1 MHTDPARSIPERVTH
16 LISQMTLSEKISQT
30 VFDAPAIDRLG
41 IPAYN
46 WWNEALHGLAR
57 AGGATVFPQAIGL
70 AATWDPD
77 LLHTIATAISDEVR
91 AKHHLALERDLHGIY
106 AGLTIWSPNVN
117 IFRDPRW
124 GRGQET
130 YGEDPYLTAR
140 MAVAFVQGMQGDD
153 PNYLKLVTTA
163 KHYAV
168 HSGPESSRH
177 HFDAIVSEQ
186 DLYETYL
193 PAFEACVREA
203 NVASVMGAYNRL
215 YGAPCCASEL
225 LLQEILRQRW
235 GFDGYVVSDCGAILD
250 IYAHHN
256 VVDTAPEAAALAV
269 TNGCELNC
277 GGVYPALLEAV
288 EQGLIAKETIDRA
301 LERLFTARF
310 RLGMFDPPEQVPYAH
325 IPYKVVGSPAHQALA
340 LQAAQKSIVLLK
352 NDDQT
357 LPLSKDVGSIAVI
370 GPVADDRLVLL
381 GNYCG
386 TPFHAITMLDGIRRQ
401 VSPETQVYYAP
412 GSPLADGIPMLEP
425 IPPTCLRPSDA
436 HAGQMGL
443 TGTYYDNAQFKGD
456 PAFCQ
461 LDSAIDFVWV
471 DENPL
476 TGQWGDPFSVRWTGC
491 LVPPQSGT
499 YTLGVTG
506 MNGYQLT
513 LNGETLLQHN
523 GIHHSILKTC
533 QVELQAGRLYSIQLD
548 YTNRGLDPQVHL
560 LWERPDTDL
569 LPAALEAADRADV
582 VVLALGLSPAV
593 EGEEMPLQV
602 EGFAGGDRTDI
613 VLPAAQVKLM
623 QAIHALGKPTV
634 LALTGGSAIAVPW
647 AAEHLPA
654 ILQAWYPGQAG
665 GHALADVLFG
675 EVNPSGK
682 LPVTIYR
689 SVEDLPDFE
698 DYAMTGRTYRY
709 FQGEPLYPFGHGLS
723 YTTFGYD
730 NLRIAPDE
738 SRAGESVTVTLEV
751 TNTGDHAGEEVVQ
764 LYLRQESS
772 TDQGSAMELRGF
784 RRIALQPRESV
795 TVSFALGDEH
805 LARYNGSHEFA
816 VCPGTVQVL
825 CGSSSKHLPLTGS
838 FEIST

>member
-1 MHTDPARSIPERVTH
+1 
-16 LISQMTLSEKISQT
+16 MTLPEKISQM
-30 VFDAPAIDRLG
+30 VYDAPAIERLG

-46 WWNEALHGLAR
+46 WWNEALHGHAR

-77 LLHTIATAISDEVR
+77 LLHTIATVISDEVR

-140 MAVAFVQGMQGDD
+140 MAVAFVNGLQGDD

-177 HFDAIVSEQ
+177 HFDAHVSEQ

-203 NVASVMGAYNRL
+203 GVASVMGAYNRL

-256 VVDTAPEAAALAV
+256 VVDTAAEAAALAV

-277 GGVYPALLEAV
+277 GATYPALLDAV
-288 EQGLIAKETIDRA
+288 EQGLIAEETIDKA
-301 LERLFTARF
+301 LDRLFSARF
-310 RLGMFDPPEQVPYAH
+310 RLGMFDPPEQVPYAQ
-325 IPYKVVGSPAHQALA
+325 IPYEVVDSPAHRALA

-352 NDDQT
+352 NEAQT
-357 LPLSKDVGSIAVI
+357 LPLSKDISSVAVI

-386 TPFHAITMLDGIRRQ
+386 TPFRATTLLDGIRSK
-401 VSPETQVYYAP
+401 VSSKTRIYYAP

-425 IPPTCLRPSDA
+425 VPPTCLRPSGA

-443 TGTYYDNAQFKGD
+443 TGTYYGNAQFKGD
-456 PAFCQ
+456 PALCR
-461 LDSAIDFVWV
+461 LDAAVDFVWV
-471 DENPL
+471 DDNPL
-476 TGQWGDPFSVRWTGC
+476 TGQWGDSFSVRWTGY
-491 LVPPQSGT
+491 LVPPHSGT

-506 MNGYQLT
+506 
-513 LNGETLLQHN
+513 LNQYKLWLEGESLLQYN
-523 GIHHSILKTC
+523 DTHHSILKTC
-533 QVELQAGRLYSIQLD
+533 HVDLQAGRLYPIRLD

-560 LWERPDTDL
+560 LWERPDSDL
-569 LPAALEAADRADV
+569 LPAALEAARQADV
-582 VVLALGLSPAV
+582 IVLALGLSPAV
-593 EGEEMPLQV
+593 EGEEMPV
-602 EGFAGGDRTDI
+602 HVKGFAGGDRTDI
-613 VLPAAQVKLM
+613 VLPAAQVRLM
-623 QAIHALGKPTV
+623 QAVHALGKPTV
-634 LALTGGSAIAVPW
+634 LALTGGSAIAIPW

-654 ILQAWYPGQAG
+654 ILQVWYPGQAG
-665 GHALADVLFG
+665 GQALADILFG
-675 EVNPSGK
+675 DVNPSGK
-682 LPVTIYR
+682 LPVTVYR
-689 SVEDLPDFE
+689 SIEDLPDFE
-698 DYAMTGRTYRY
+698 DYAMAGRTYRY
-709 FQGEPLYPFGHGLS
+709 FQGEPLYSFGHGLS
-723 YTTFGYD
+723 YTTFRYGD
-730 NLRIAPDE
+730 LRITPDE
-738 SRAGESVTVTLEV
+738 IHAGESVTVTIEV
-751 TNTGDHAGEEVVQ
+751 TNAGDRAGEEVVQ
-764 LYLRQESS
+764 LYLHQDGGTSQVPV
-772 TDQGSAMELRGF
+772 TELKGF
-784 RRIALQPRESV
+784 QRITLQVGQSE
-795 TVSFALGDEH
+795 TISFVLNDKH
-805 LARYNGSHEFA
+805 LARYDGSPELA
-816 VCPGTVQVL
+816 VCPGTVQVM
-825 CGSSSKHLPLTGS
+825 CGGSSKHLPPMGS
-838 FEIST
+838 FRILD